1 MDNFIE
7 RVIQEKSELDEK
19 KVKLE
24 VFKNSDKFNGINA
37 IQRSLLT
44 IQLQAMNTYS
54 ECLEQRL
61 IWLSPQESVD

>member
-19 KVKLE
+19 KAKLKA
-24 VFKNSDKFNGINA
+24 FKNSDKFNGINA

-44 IQLQAMNTYS
+44 IQLQAMSVYS
-54 ECLEQRL
+54 ECLDQRL
-61 IWLSPQESVD
+61 IWLSQQESVD